1 MPQPKNAMEIFQ
13 LLDNS
18 NCRECGVKTCLAF
31 AGAVFTGQRKL
42 DECPKLNRETIER
55 FSGEPE
61 SQNTVEQNRAEY
73 LKKLKNEIANLDLTA
88 AAKRVKA
95 RFSGDK
101 LTLKVLG
108 KDFSVDTKGNL
119 VTDININP
127 WVTIPFLNY
136 ILYGKGLP
144 VSGNWVSFRELKD
157 GKERYPLFQKRCEEP
172 MKRVA
177 DIYTNLF
184 DDMVHILNG
193 KQVEKQFES
202 DISVVLHP
210 LPEVPI
216 MVCYWSPEDGFESSL
231 NVFFDQTADE
241 NLDIGSVFTLGAGLT
256 QMFEKIAL
264 RHGFPEA
271 VSSRCPPA

>member
-13 LLDNS
+13 LLDKS

-31 AGAVFTGQRKL
+31 AGAVFKGRRKL
-42 DECPKLNRETIER
+42 DECPKLDRETIER
-55 FSGEPE
+55 FSVEPE
-61 SQNTVEQNRAEY
+61 HQNVVEQNRDEY
-73 LKKLKNEIANLDLTA
+73 LKKLKNEIANLDLA
-88 AAKRVKA
+88 SAAKRVGA
-95 RFSGDK
+95 WFSGDK

-119 VTDININP
+119 SSDIHIHP
-127 WVTIPFLNY
+127 WVAIPFLNY
-136 ILYGKGLP
+136 VLYGKGLP

-184 DDMVHILNG
+184 DDMVHILSG

-202 DISVVLHP
+202 DISVVLHS
-210 LPEVPI
+210 LPKVPI
-216 MVCYWSPEDGFESSL
+216 MVCYWSPEDDFESSL
-231 NVFFDQTADE
+231 NVFFDETADE
-241 NLDIGSVFTLGAGLT
+241 NLDIGSVFTLGTGLT

-264 RHGFPEA
+264 RHGFPED
-271 VSSRCPPA
+271 VSSQ